1 MFCSAVIGAFLG
13 RTPAAVSSDPS
24 GLPAKGRC
32 LITPTLPS
40 PCCRGTCPLGVKG
53 RRRRSFLE
61 RAGVARPLPALSRV
75 FSPPRRCRR
84 NRVAVHAGRGW
95 GWSRRAAPFCRD
107 RMLGGADRLNPT
119 EAAGAPGEFPR
130 GFEQLVASEVWPVRR
145 SDV

>member
-53 RRRRSFLE
+53 RGRKSFLPSPQVPPE
-61 RAGVARPLPALSRV
+61 QGGRSRGG
-75 FSPPRRCRR
+75 
-84 NRVAVHAGRGW
+84 GRG
-95 GWSRRAAPFCRD
+95 GGAGGGGGGGGGGRRAPSFCRD
-107 RMLGGADRLNPT
+107 RMLGGADRLNPA
-119 EAAGAPGEFPR
+119 EAAVAPGVLPQ
-130 GFEQLVASEVWPVRR
+130 G
-145 SDV
+145 